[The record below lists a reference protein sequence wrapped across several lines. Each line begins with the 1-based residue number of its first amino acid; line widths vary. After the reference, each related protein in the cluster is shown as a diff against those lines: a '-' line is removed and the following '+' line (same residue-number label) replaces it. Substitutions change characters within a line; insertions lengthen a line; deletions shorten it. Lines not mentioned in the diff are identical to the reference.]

1 MSMTQN
7 HFWNTDEKI
16 LLGLKQCFL
25 ENFTDW
31 LEKSNHPHI
40 SSLRKG
46 IRISFLPITEL
57 EALQEILDVILVEPD
72 ADYFWYDHRDKLT
85 WATPEQEHRTIV
97 RSSCASDLVHGQSI
111 KFDKDKIKSFL
122 RDIKLNTILNEN

>member
-1 MSMTQN
+1 MAMTQN
-7 HFWNTDEKI
+7 HFWNTDKQI
-16 LLGLKQCFL
+16 LLGLKQCFTQ
-25 ENFTDW
+25 NFTQW

-72 ADYFWYDHRDKLT
+72 ADYFWYNHSGKLT
-85 WATPEQEHRTIV
+85 YSLPHHEVVPSGSIRID
-97 RSSCASDLVHGQSI
+97 SDKVKML
-111 KFDKDKIKSFL
+111 L
-122 RDIKLNTILNEN
+122 RDIKINQIFE